1 QNYPS
6 FKEWAELAKA
16 NQFFHWEL
24 EFPEVFN
31 GNNKGFDCII
41 GNPPY
46 GGKLPLEIKK
56 YVSHQYESAKIGL
69 DGIIKTKGS
78 IDTFSLFI
86 DLSTK
91 LLKTNSK
98 FGYIV
103 PLAVTSSDSMSS
115 LHKILK
121 NKFNTLKVS
130 TYSNRPKKIFPNAD
144 QRVAILIGDSNGT
157 FISKLYTTQVNKRYD
172 GISIEQVIEN
182 LQYVDSINFLKFG
195 RIPKMGKTIEQEILK
210 KLFNINK
217 NITDIQDK
225 NGKGIYYRAAGG
237 RYYNVVTNYPTYSS
251 AEKELMV
258 FEKYQNLLGAILS
271 SSLFYWIQQLY
282 SDTLNLKKYEIEI
295 LPLPVENISIEKLDI
310 IDNLYLNYLQD
321 IEKNATIKNA
331 NYNNI
336 SSFKEYKLR
345 KSKLLIDK
353 LDLEIGKLYSLTE
366 EEINYII
373 NYDIKFRTD
382 EQE

>member
-1 QNYPS
+1 
-6 FKEWAELAKA
+6 
-16 NQFFHWEL
+16 
-24 EFPEVFN
+24 
-31 GNNKGFDCII
+31 
-41 GNPPY
+41 
-46 GGKLPLEIKK
+46 
-56 YVSHQYESAKIGL
+56 
-69 DGIIKTKGS
+69 
-78 IDTFSLFI
+78 
-86 DLSTK
+86 
-91 LLKTNSK
+91 
-98 FGYIV
+98 
-103 PLAVTSSDSMSS
+103 
-115 LHKILK
+115 
-121 NKFNTLKVS
+121 
-130 TYSNRPKKIFPNAD
+130 
-144 QRVAILIGDSNGT
+144 
-157 FISKLYTTQVNKRYD
+157 